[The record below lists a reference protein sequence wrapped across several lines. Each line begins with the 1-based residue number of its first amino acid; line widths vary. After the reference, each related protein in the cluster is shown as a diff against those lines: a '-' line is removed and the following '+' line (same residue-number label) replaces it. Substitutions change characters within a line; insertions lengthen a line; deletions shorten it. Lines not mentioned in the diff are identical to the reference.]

1 MVMADRWQKGQTL
14 GCPKSRGNEWAGHG
28 TRSDVGGCMQRGQR
42 RREGGETRDRKGGE
56 KRGVEVVDPSSPYRV
71 FGGPT
76 SLDAGSQGGTD
87 GPKRG
92 FLFGVGLCS
101 TTFPILK

>member
-1 MVMADRWQKGQTL
+1 MGGV
-14 GCPKSRGNEWAGHG
+14 EHG
-28 TRSDVGGCMQRGQR
+28 TVCAVGYGDVG
-42 RREGGETRDRKGGE
+42 RERTE
-56 KRGVEVVDPSSPYRV
+56 KEKGVEVETEEAEERRNKRGKSKQREGEASSSPYRV

-76 SLDAGSQGGTD
+76 SLDAGGQGGTD

>member
-1 MVMADRWQKGQTL
+1 M
-14 GCPKSRGNEWAGHG
+14 
-28 TRSDVGGCMQRGQR
+28 
-42 RREGGETRDRKGGE
+42 
-56 KRGVEVVDPSSPYRV
+56 EVSTGKVVVLSSPYRI

-92 FLFGVGLCS
+92 FLFGVRLCS
-101 TTFPILK
+101 TTFSILK

>member
-1 MVMADRWQKGQTL
+1 M
-14 GCPKSRGNEWAGHG
+14 SEWKKCDSFVVGYG
-28 TRSDVGGCMQRGQR
+28 DVGREDSER
-42 RREGGETRDRKGGE
+42 ERREMKEETEEERRERED
-56 KRGVEVVDPSSPYRV
+56 VASSSPYRV

-76 SLDAGSQGGTD
+76 SLDAGGQGGTD